1 MIYIG
6 LVRDRAN
13 KRRNLVMSFY
23 ISLIPSSCYLGLV
36 LLTAYRLAMRNDALA
51 KSGERFLE
59 SRAEADFASHCTN
72 CVSPSITV

>member
-23 ISLIPSSCYLGLV
+23 ISLIPSSCYLSLV
-36 LLTAYRLAMRNDALA
+36 LLTAYRLAMRKDALA
-51 KSGERFLE
+51 KSGEKF
-59 SRAEADFASHCTN
+59 
-72 CVSPSITV
+72 